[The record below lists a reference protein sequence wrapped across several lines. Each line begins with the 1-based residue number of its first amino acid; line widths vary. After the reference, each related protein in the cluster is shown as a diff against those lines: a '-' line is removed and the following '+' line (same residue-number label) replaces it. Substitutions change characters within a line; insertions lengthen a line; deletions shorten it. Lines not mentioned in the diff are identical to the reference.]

1 FFFFQAEDGIR
12 DGHVT
17 GVQTCALPIY
27 ESPRARGVF
36 LNELARRVEALPGV
50 AAAGAVNLAPL
61 GGINWESAQIE
72 GQGDSSRVTFIT
84 SVAGHYFS
92 SLGLPLREGRAF
104 TETED
109 ERGDPVVI
117 INETMA
123 RHYWPRESALGRRI
137 RYGRDASARWLSI
150 VGVTRDIKQ
159 GSLGGAVQDQVYV
172 PYAARYPWSDM
183 SFVVRTSGDPISVV
197 PLVRAELRQLDPTV
211 PLTNVMP
218 MQGLVDRS
226 IWDRRL
232 YGTM

>member
-50 AAAGAVNLAPL
+50 AAAGAVNLVPL

-84 SVAGHYFS
+84 SVAAHYFRA
-92 SLGLPLREGRAF
+92 LGVPLREGRVF

-123 RHYWPRESALGRRI
+123 RHYWPRESAFGRRI
-137 RYGRDASARWLSI
+137 RYGRAS
-150 VGVTRDIKQ
+150 
-159 GSLGGAVQDQVYV
+159 
-172 PYAARYPWSDM
+172 
-183 SFVVRTSGDPISVV
+183 
-197 PLVRAELRQLDPTV
+197 
-211 PLTNVMP
+211 
-218 MQGLVDRS
+218 
-226 IWDRRL
+226 
-232 YGTM
+232 